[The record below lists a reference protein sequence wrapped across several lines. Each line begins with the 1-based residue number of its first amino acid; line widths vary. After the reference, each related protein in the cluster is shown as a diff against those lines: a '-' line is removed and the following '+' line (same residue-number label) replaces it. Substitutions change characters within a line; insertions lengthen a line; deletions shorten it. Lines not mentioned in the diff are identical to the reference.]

1 MDEHAVSRSRGGP
14 KVVRGDEVPVYHPAN
29 HAATRNR
36 RLIGPDTVGARG
48 LEVVL
53 GEIDPGGS
61 ARRHLHPDLE
71 QVCYVLAGRIRI
83 DTPDGMT
90 ELAPGD
96 CCYFA
101 PGEAH
106 RVFVTSPTPA
116 RLLVI
121 YAPPYGEDPGR
132 TVVVEGENEGRE
144 APG

>member
-1 MDEHAVSRSRGGP
+1 MAEHAVPLRRVGP
-14 KVVRGDEVPVYHPAN
+14 KVVRGDQAPVYAPAN

-36 RLIGPDTVGARG
+36 RLIGPETVGARG

-53 GEIDPGGS
+53 GEIAPGGS

-71 QVCYVLAGRIRI
+71 QVCYLLAGQVRVEA
-83 DTPDGMT
+83 PDGMA

-106 RVFVTSPTPA
+106 RVVVTSPTPA

-132 TVVVEGENEGRE
+132 TVVLEEETEEHG
-144 APG
+144 